1 MDRKQLQAFVTLGR
15 ELHFGRTADQLN
27 LTGPAL
33 GRLIRALEA
42 DVGTSLLTRTT
53 RRVDLTSA
61 GRAFLPEAHA
71 ILERMHSAAHLARR
85 TASGHAGRLR
95 LGYLG
100 AANLHLLPRLWRHMS
115 ATHPDIHI
123 EATELCTPD
132 QRQALL
138 AGELD
143 AGLMALPVWH
153 DRLIAQPLTRIPL
166 LAALPAAHPLAGS
179 ARLHLREL
187 ADEEWLTCTPHHT
200 TPPPE
205 QVQALYQTFG
215 QQPRIRAVGG
225 TEGAV
230 VGRVAAGQGVTLVPQ
245 TLVNPQQEGVAF
257 IPLEGGVTLDVGLVT
272 CRDAANPALGAL
284 LGSLAVVTGH
294 AGPGSGG
301 GPRGNAG

>member
-1 MDRKQLQAFVTLGR
+1 MDRKQLQAFLALGR
-15 ELHFGRTADQLN
+15 ELHFGRTAEQLN

-33 GRLIRALEA
+33 GRLIRTLEA
-42 DVGTSLLTRTT
+42 QIGVPLLTRTT
-53 RRVDLTSA
+53 RRVDLTPA

-71 ILERMHSAAHLARR
+71 ILDRMDSATSLARR

-153 DRLIAQPLTRIPL
+153 DRLNARPLIRIPL
-166 LAALPAAHPLAGS
+166 LVALPAAHPLAGH

-187 ADEEWLTCTPHHT
+187 AQEEWLTCTPHLS

-215 QQPRIRAVGG
+215 LLPRIRAVSG
-225 TEGAV
+225 TESAV
-230 VGRVAAGQGVTLVPQ
+230 VGRVAAGQGVTLVPE
-245 TLVNPQQEGVAF
+245 TLVNPQQDGVAF
-257 IPLEGGVTLDVGLVT
+257 IPLGDGVTLDVGLVT
-272 CRDAANPALGAL
+272 CRDARNPALGAL
-284 LGSLAVVTGH
+284 LGSLGAVTG
-294 AGPGSGG
+294 P
-301 GPRGNAG
+301 